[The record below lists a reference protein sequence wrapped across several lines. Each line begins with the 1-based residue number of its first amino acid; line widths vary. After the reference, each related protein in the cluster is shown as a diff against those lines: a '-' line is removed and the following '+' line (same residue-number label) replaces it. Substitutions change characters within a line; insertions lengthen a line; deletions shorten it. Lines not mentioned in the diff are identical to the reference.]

1 LHLANGQNHRPV
13 KHAGY
18 IGCNTSDPHRP
29 YPGSEQEKE
38 EIKNLRKDCG
48 FDLPMTGPSP
58 VPMV

>member
-1 LHLANGQNHRPV
+1 V

-29 YPGSEQEKE
+29 YPGSKQEKE